1 MTRVQ
6 VRVIANNSAELRR
19 AVRLL
24 EPAGVAFASLPNH
37 PGRKGDWLA
46 YGQLDVEPE
55 PGEVTRRNRY
65 IVIEPTAEAIERSQG
80 LMPSA

>member
-1 MTRVQ
+1 VTRVQ

-24 EPAGVAFASLPNH
+24 EPAGVTFASLPNH

-46 YGQLDVEPE
+46 YGQLDVDPQ
-55 PGEVTRRNRY
+55 PGEVTRRHIYPRSLDE
-65 IVIEPTAEAIERSQG
+65 ILDEAQG
-80 LMPSA
+80 LMPSG